1 MAKTLAYMVTW
12 TTYGTWLQGDERGYV
27 KDGQILKP
35 DADLEAANL
44 RNLQKHPVRLTTIQK
59 EIVNQ
64 AIAGKAERLGQNVLA
79 IAVCQNHVHLVIAY
93 NGTPIE
99 FSVKHYKNA
108 AISAL
113 RKHGLACPERSRRN
127 GRVWSSG
134 FDKRFCFDEKSLRKR
149 INYVNDHNK

>member
-1 MAKTLAYMVTW
+1 MARTLAYMVTW
-12 TTYGTWLQGDERGYV
+12 TTYGTWLQGDKRGYV

-35 DADLEAANL
+35 DANLEAANL

-64 AIAGKAERLGQNVLA
+64 AIAGKAEQLGQNVLA

-108 AISAL
+108 AILAL
-113 RKHGLACPERSRRN
+113 RKLGHQ
-127 GRVWSSG
+127 GRVWSG
-134 FDKRFCFDEKSLRKR
+134 RFNKRFCFDEKSLRKR
-149 INYVNDHNK
+149 IDYVNDHNKSS

>member
-12 TTYGTWLQGDERGYV
+12 TTYGTWLQGDKRGYV

-35 DADLEAANL
+35 DADLEEVNL

-64 AIAGKAERLGQNVLA
+64 AIASKAEQLGQNILA

-108 AISAL
+108 AILAL
-113 RKHGLACPERSRRN
+113 RKHGHQ
-127 GRVWSSG
+127 GRVWSGG

-149 INYVNDHNK
+149 IDYVNDHNK

>member
-1 MAKTLAYMVTW
+1 MVTW
-12 TTYGTWLQGDERGYV
+12 TTYGTWLQGDKRGYV
-27 KDGQILKP
+27 KDGQVLKP

-44 RNLQKHPVRLTTIQK
+44 RNLQKHPVHLTTIQK

-64 AIAGKAERLGQNVLA
+64 AIANKAKQLGQNVLA
-79 IAVCQNHVHLVIAY
+79 VAVCQNHVHLVIAY

-113 RKHGLACPERSRRN
+113 RKHGHQGS
-127 GRVWSSG
+127 VWSSG

-149 INYVNDHNK
+149 IDYVNDHNK

>member
-1 MAKTLAYMVTW
+1 MVTW
-12 TTYGTWLQGDERGYV
+12 TTYGTWLQGDKRGYV

-59 EIVNQ
+59 ETVNQ
-64 AIAGKAERLGQNVLA
+64 AIAGKAEQLGQNILA
-79 IAVCQNHVHLVIAY
+79 IAVCQNHIHLVIAY

-99 FSVKHYKNA
+99 YSVKHYKNA

-113 RKHGLACPERSRRN
+113 RKHAHQ

-149 INYVNDHNK
+149 IDYVNDHNK

>member
-1 MAKTLAYMVTW
+1 MVKTLAYMVTW
-12 TTYGTWLQGDERGYV
+12 TTYGTWLQGDKKGYV
-27 KDGQILKP
+27 KDGQIIKP

-44 RNLQKHPVRLTTIQK
+44 RNLQKQPVRLTTIQK

-64 AIAGKAERLGQNVLA
+64 AIAGKAEQLGQNVLA
-79 IAVCQNHVHLVIAY
+79 IAVCQNHVHLVVAY

-113 RKHGLACPERSRRN
+113 RKHGLV

-149 INYVNDHNK
+149 IDYVNDHNK

>member
-12 TTYGTWLQGDERGYV
+12 TTYGTWLQGDKRGYV
-27 KDGQILKP
+27 KDGRILKP
-35 DADLEAANL
+35 DTNLEAANL
-44 RNLQKHPVRLTTIQK
+44 RNLQKHPVSLTTIQR

-64 AIAGKAERLGQNVLA
+64 AIAGKAEQLGQNVLA

-113 RKHGLACPERSRRN
+113 RKHGLF

-134 FDKRFCFDEKSLRKR
+134 FNKRFCFNEKSLRKR
-149 INYVNDHNK
+149 IDYVNDHNKSS